1 MKINKVYGVYFSPV
15 KNTRTVVTKIAKGL
29 ADQLELPLELI
40 DFTTPQNRGE
50 GWKFEEDVLVVFGTP
65 TFAGRIP
72 NKALPFVQTLFEGN
86 NTPAVAV
93 VTFGN
98 RSFDNSLIEVKNELE
113 NHNFRTFAAAAVAC
127 QHSFTKEL
135 AEGRPDLKDWD
146 KINSFIGEV
155 SSILKNTEK
164 REDFVSP
171 VVVPGDDPLKGY
183 YVPLGVDGEPV
194 QFLKAK
200 PKTIEE
206 ACDHCGACAAR
217 CPVAAIDFEDETKVP
232 GTCIK
237 CQACVK
243 VCHTNAK
250 YFDDEKFI
258 SHVTMLEQNYKR
270 RAEPRFFIGDKEYET
285 V

>member
-1 MKINKVYGVYFSPV
+1 MIVKKVYGVYFSPV
-15 KNTRTVVTKIAKGL
+15 KNTRTVVTRIAKNL
-29 ADQLELPLELI
+29 ADKLQLPLELI
-40 DFTTPQNRGE
+40 DFTTPKNRGE
-50 GWKFEEDVLVVFGTP
+50 GWTFEEDVLVVFGTP

-72 NKALPFVQTLFEGN
+72 NKALPFVQTLFTGN
-86 NTPAVAV
+86 NTPAVAA

-113 NHNFRTFAAAAVAC
+113 AHNFRTFAATAIAC

-135 AEGRPDLKDWD
+135 AEGRPDPEDYRKLD
-146 KINSFIGEV
+146 SFIEEV
-155 SSILKNTEK
+155 SSIIEEAKDKSDL
-164 REDFVSP
+164 VSP
-171 VVVPGDDPLKGY
+171 VKVPGDDPLKGY

-206 ACDHCGACAAR
+206 NCDHCGACAAR

-250 YFDDEKFI
+250 YFDDEKFL
-258 SHVTMLEQNYKR
+258 SHVTMLEQNYTR
-270 RAEPRFFIGDKEYET
+270 RAEPKFYIGEKEFEA
-285 V
+285 